1 MKRFITIALIL
12 FGVSITTHAADEEW
26 PASSF
31 QKTFSLEIGAGIMP
45 ATHFLMDMYE
55 RSMDKSL
62 KENGQKLADPTSY
75 PPTFSL
81 SAIWHTGPR
90 WEMVVTGVISWWN
103 YALYQLDSFG
113 IGPDGK
119 PRYDFSSEGT
129 FVNDNT
135 CYGGSLAFQARHYW
149 KKSTWYHGYSAYGLG
164 VSTDGKTIQLMP
176 VWVPIGGRAEWNH
189 LYFYLEYTLG
199 AIATSLHG
207 GFGWRF

>member
-45 ATHFLMDMYE
+45 AIHFLMDMYE

-119 PRYDFSSEGT
+119 PRYDFSAEGT

-135 CYGGSLAFQARHYW
+135 CYSGRRRRGRIRSQDGQDHHDPCHC
-149 KKSTWYHGYSAYGLG
+149 HGYNNLC
-164 VSTDGKTIQLMP
+164 
-176 VWVPIGGRAEWNH
+176 RCH
-189 LYFYLEYTLG
+189 
-199 AIATSLHG
+199 TSY
-207 GFGWRF
+207 R